1 MNVWFKAKVD
11 WADALELLSDAEA
24 GRFVKALWHFAASG
38 EERSL
43 DGQARLLYTVALAD
57 LRREASARERISAQ
71 RREAG
76 RLGGMA
82 HASSSK
88 CFTVQA
94 NESASSNKEK
104 EKEKREMKKESQI
117 QDEEGAEQ
125 RLPAGGGQAPC
136 GETPTASPSDTG
148 GKTSAPP
155 VRPDG
160 QAPPSPPVR
169 TNGQA
174 PSAPPAHAGGEAVAA
189 LPLCGGGEWPVSA
202 AMAAE
207 WAALFPAVD
216 VPQQLRGMRGWLTA
230 NPKRRKTAQ
239 GVERFCVSWLMR
251 EQDRARAGP
260 AAAPV
265 KRVIEQQY
273 EQRVY
278 DPAEFEGLSPE
289 QLEELAA
296 RRASQKG

>member
-57 LRREASARERISAQ
+57 LRREAGARERISAQ

-76 RLGGMA
+76 RLGGTA
-82 HASSSK
+82 RASSSK

-104 EKEKREMKKESQI
+104 EKEKREKKKESQI

-136 GETPTASPSDTG
+136 GETLTASPSGTD

-155 VRPDG
+155 SG
-160 QAPPSPPVR
+160 
-169 TNGQA
+169 TGGKT
-174 PSAPPAHAGGEAVAA
+174 SAPPAHAGGEAVAA

>member
-1 MNVWFKAKVD
+1 M
-11 WADALELLSDAEA
+11 
-24 GRFVKALWHFAASG
+24 
-38 EERSL
+38 
-43 DGQARLLYTVALAD
+43 
-57 LRREASARERISAQ
+57 
-71 RREAG
+71 
-76 RLGGMA
+76 
-82 HASSSK
+82 
-88 CFTVQA
+88 
-94 NESASSNKEK
+94 
-104 EKEKREMKKESQI
+104 
-117 QDEEGAEQ
+117 
-125 RLPAGGGQAPC
+125 
-136 GETPTASPSDTG
+136 
-148 GKTSAPP
+148 
-155 VRPDG
+155 
-160 QAPPSPPVR
+160 
-169 TNGQA
+169 
-174 PSAPPAHAGGEAVAA
+174 AA